1 MLKSNEIECMKPL
14 NPMTRKQPHTP
25 IPKGMAFAELLN
37 GRLAMVGFISAI
49 AAELL
54 KGHPLLTSLS

>member
-1 MLKSNEIECMKPL
+1 MKPL
-14 NPMTRKQPHTP
+14 NPMTKKQPHTL

-54 KGHPLLTSLS
+54 KGHPLLTGLG

>member
-1 MLKSNEIECMKPL
+1 
-14 NPMTRKQPHTP
+14 
-25 IPKGMAFAELLN
+25 MAFAELLN
-37 GRLAMVGFISAI
+37 GRLVMVGFISAI